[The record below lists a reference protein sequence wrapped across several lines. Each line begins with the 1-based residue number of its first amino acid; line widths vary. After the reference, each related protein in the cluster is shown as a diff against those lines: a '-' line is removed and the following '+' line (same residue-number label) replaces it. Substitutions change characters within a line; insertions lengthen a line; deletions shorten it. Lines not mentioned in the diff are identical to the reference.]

1 MRKTEKRTVPERVHV
16 TLLDLVQDDNQSGF
30 SEIRT
35 HKNVEQEQLTGQRS
49 TTGVFSVKI
58 FTKITVFFCV

>member
-1 MRKTEKRTVPERVHV
+1 MPERVHV